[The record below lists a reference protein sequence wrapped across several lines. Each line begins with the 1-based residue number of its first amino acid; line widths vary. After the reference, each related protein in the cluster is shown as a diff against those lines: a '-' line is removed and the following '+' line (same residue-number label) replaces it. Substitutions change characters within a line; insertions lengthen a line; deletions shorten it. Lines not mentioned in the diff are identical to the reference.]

1 MSLEGT
7 DLAVA
12 PDLAVLAAVMTAA
25 MTSDLL
31 AEMRGLTTRHTGGSN
46 AGSSRQSSQFLLR
59 CRVSDARPCHL
70 LRGCRVRPADLL
82 WFSCWAGGVIID
94 FPDEHGPRAPFASAT
109 AQLGP
114 EPVRLW
120 TVFADPLPE
129 RKIALQAEV

>member
-31 AEMRGLTTRHTGGSN
+31 TEMRGLTTRHTGGSN

-70 LRGCRVRPADLL
+70 LRGCRVRPA
-82 WFSCWAGGVIID
+82 
-94 FPDEHGPRAPFASAT
+94 PRAPFASAT